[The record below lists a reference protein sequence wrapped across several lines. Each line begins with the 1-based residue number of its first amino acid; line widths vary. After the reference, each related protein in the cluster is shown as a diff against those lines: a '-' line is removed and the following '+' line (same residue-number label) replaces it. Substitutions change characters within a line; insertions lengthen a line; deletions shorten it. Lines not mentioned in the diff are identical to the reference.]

1 MQSSSVCKGYVS
13 VAESSFVWQEGQ
25 GLGVKTFE
33 GLTTSFEA
41 GKTHVETHCFGVQ
54 ESRIFEHT
62 SLLLSELPPE
72 VI

>member
-1 MQSSSVCKGYVS
+1 M
-13 VAESSFVWQEGQ
+13 ARGQ
-25 GLGVKTFE
+25 ALGVKTFE